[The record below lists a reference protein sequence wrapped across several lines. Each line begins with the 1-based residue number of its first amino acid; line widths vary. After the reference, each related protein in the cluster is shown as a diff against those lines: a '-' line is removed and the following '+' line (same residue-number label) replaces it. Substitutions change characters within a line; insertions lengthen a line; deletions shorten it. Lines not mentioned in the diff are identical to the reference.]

1 MAKKKEKKDLNP
13 LRSRAGQLKRLRA
26 GMLRILFATKAP
38 PSIPELQA
46 LNDIANSFSRFAAY
60 QQTAF
65 DSGAARSSS
74 SNEASSMRQLVQGAI
89 NKVLGQG
96 TAGGRSFINALN
108 STFPTMLTSEG
119 PQVVST
125 PSRSMV
131 SLYRPGMNGYGI
143 AVPGGYDGGSYVPEA
158 YSTGVLQADGYAGT
172 ISARQA
178 NLYRQAT
185 IIVGDATR
193 VLNGL
198 TPFVPEAETDQV
210 ESLRALIRSE
220 MNVLVEEFGRVD
232 EPRKERVEAYFS
244 ALKIHLVGFGERAF
258 LNDPELAVTV
268 EDESQVA
275 GFELLKNYISTLLEA
290 WRIFL
295 RGDRAPSS
303 FSLSERVDRA
313 NILLPVVA
321 QVNFDFGAAMDSV
334 GFTESERRSRAAV
347 FNTLAGY
354 DIQSL
359 SKSRLVRL
367 VQQPPSSQVAIDASL
382 PDITVY
388 DLTEWVERF
397 ASMEGPNNLADSGQ
411 YGLDFVTDQAD
422 QIFWVIAAVV
432 ARLDL
437 SDAGTTA
444 SASPSLEQILSNERV
459 RFALNNL
466 LGQLNSLADLSVAG
480 GNENLLTS

>member
-1 MAKKKEKKDLNP
+1 MARKKKKDLNT
-13 LRSRAGQLKRLRA
+13 LRTRAGQLKRLRA

-38 PSIPELQA
+38 STNVPALDA
-46 LNDIANSFSRFAAY
+46 LNDLANSFSRFAAY

-74 SNEASSMRQLVQGAI
+74 SNEASAMRQLVQGAI

-96 TAGGRSFINALN
+96 TASGKSFFNALN
-108 STFPTMLTSEG
+108 STFPAILTSEG
-119 PQVVST
+119 QQVISTPARSVVSL
-125 PSRSMV
+125 S
-131 SLYRPGMNGYGI
+131 RPGMNGYGAI
-143 AVPGGYDGGSYVPEA
+143 VPAGYDGGSYVLNA
-158 YSTGVLQADGYAGT
+158 YGSSVGQADGYAGT

-185 IIVGDATR
+185 VIVGDATQ

-198 TPFVPEAETDQV
+198 MPFAPEAESDQV

-232 EPRKERVEAYFS
+232 EPRKERVLAYFS
-244 ALKIHLVGFGERAF
+244 ALKIHLAGFGERAF
-258 LNDPELAVTV
+258 LNDPNLPVTV
-268 EDESQVA
+268 DDEAQVT
-275 GFELLKNYISTLLEA
+275 GFELLKSYVRILQEA
-290 WRIFL
+290 WGIFFG
-295 RGDRAPSS
+295 GDRAPDS
-303 FSLSERVDRA
+303 FSLSERVERA
-313 NILLPVVA
+313 NVLLPVVA
-321 QVNFDFGAAMDSV
+321 QVDFDFGAAMDSV
-334 GFTESERRSRAAV
+334 GFTESERRSRAAA

-359 SKSRLVRL
+359 PV
-367 VQQPPSSQVAIDASL
+367 SSLRSLIIRPQSAQIAIDASL

-388 DLTEWVERF
+388 DLTEWIERF
-397 ASMEGPNNLADSGQ
+397 AGMEGPNNLVDSGQ

-422 QIFWVIAAVV
+422 QIFWVVAAVL

-437 SDAGTTA
+437 SDSGTA
-444 SASPSLEQILSNERV
+444 PSASPPLEQILSNERV

-480 GNENLLTS
+480 GNENLLNP